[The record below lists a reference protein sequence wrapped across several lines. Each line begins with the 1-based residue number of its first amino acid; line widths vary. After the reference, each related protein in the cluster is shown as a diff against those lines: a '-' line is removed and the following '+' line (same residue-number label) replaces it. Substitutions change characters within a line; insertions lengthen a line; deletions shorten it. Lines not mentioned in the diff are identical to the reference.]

1 MTDNRDLKPQPTFNV
16 IEAGAVIISVVV
28 GVGIFKTP
36 SLVAA
41 NVSSE
46 ISFLLIWL
54 LGAVISLMGALCYG
68 ELATAYPHPGGEY
81 HYLTRSFGKEIALLF
96 AWTRL
101 SVMQTG
107 SIALLAFVF
116 GDYCSQLFPLGDRPS
131 GMAESFGLAESFRL
145 ASQTQPLHAAS
156 IYGALAV
163 IILTVINIMGLQP
176 SKWIQNW
183 LTAAKLL
190 GLLFIFGV
198 GLALTSSSSSSSAPL
213 ISSTSNTEGS
223 YGSAMIFVLLTYG
236 GWSEAAYLSAE
247 IQDVQRNMVR
257 VLVGSIGTIALV
269 FLLVNYAYLK
279 GLGLSAIANS
289 EAVAADLMRQILGE
303 AGAQFISL
311 LVAISALGAMQG
323 TMTTGARTNYAL
335 GQDWKLFSWLGRW
348 DKRTQT
354 PLNALLT
361 QGAIA
366 LALILL
372 GTLTR
377 SGFAT
382 MVEYTAP
389 VFWFFLL
396 LTTLS
401 LFVLRTMETEVS
413 RSFRVPLYPLTPL
426 LFCATCVYMLQA
438 SLTYTGIGALVG
450 VGVLLSGVPLL
461 LVARY

>member
-1 MTDNRDLKPQPTFNV
+1 MTDNPNPQPQTTLNV
-16 IEAGAVIISVVV
+16 IDAGAIIIGVVV

-36 SLVAA
+36 ALVAA

-46 ISFLLIWL
+46 TSFLLIWL
-54 LGAVISLMGALCYG
+54 LGGLISLMGALCYG

-96 AWTRL
+96 AWARL

-107 SIALLAFVF
+107 SLALLAFVF
-116 GDYCSQLFPLGDRPS
+116 GDYLGQLVPLGVRLS
-131 GMAESFGLAESFRL
+131 LALGEG
-145 ASQTQPLHAAS
+145 ANS
-156 IYGALAV
+156 IYAGLAV
-163 IILTVINIMGLQP
+163 IILTGINALGIQL
-176 SKWIQNW
+176 SKWLQNW

-190 GLLFIFGV
+190 ALLFIFCL
-198 GLALTSSSSSSSAPL
+198 GLALTSSSAPVV
-213 ISSTSNTEGS
+213 SSTSNTEGS
-223 YGSAMIFVLLTYG
+223 YGEAMIFVLLSYG

-247 IQDVQRNMVR
+247 IQDVQKNMVR
-257 VLVGSIGTIALV
+257 VLVGSLCASVVV
-269 FLLVNYAYLK
+269 FWLVNFAYLK
-279 GLGLSAIANS
+279 GLGLSALANS
-289 EAVAADLMRQILGE
+289 EVVAADLMRRFVGE

-311 LVAISALGAMQG
+311 LIAVSALGAIQG
-323 TMTTGARTNYAL
+323 TIFTGARTNYAL
-335 GQDWKLFSWLGRW
+335 GQDWKLLGWLGRW
-348 DKRTQT
+348 DERTQT
-354 PLNALLT
+354 PLNALIL
-361 QGAIA
+361 QGTIA

-401 LFVLRTMETEVS
+401 LFVLRTNEPEVS
-413 RSFRVPLYPLTPL
+413 RAFCVPLYPLTPL

-450 VGVLLSGVPLL
+450 VVVLGSGVPLL
-461 LVARY
+461 LMVRH

>member
-1 MTDNRDLKPQPTFNV
+1 MQPKLTKKLSDNPKTKPQPTLAV
-16 IEAGAVIISVVV
+16 IEAVAVIVGIVV

-41 NVSSE
+41 NVSSG
-46 ISFLLIWL
+46 ISFLSIWL
-54 LGAVISLMGALCYG
+54 LGGLISLLGALCYG

-81 HYLTRSFGKEIALLF
+81 YYLTRSFGREIALLF
-96 AWTRL
+96 AWARL

-116 GDYCSQLFPLGDRPS
+116 GDYFSQLVPLGARAD
-131 GMAESFGLAESFRL
+131 
-145 ASQTQPLHAAS
+145 S
-156 IYGALAV
+156 ITAALAV
-163 IILTVINIMGLQP
+163 ITLTGINALGIQP

-183 LTAAKLL
+183 LTAAKLV
-190 GLLFIFGV
+190 GLLFIFWT
-198 GLALTSSSSSSSAPL
+198 GLALTNASTAA
-213 ISSTSNTEGS
+213 TSNPEGS
-223 YGSAMIFVLLTYG
+223 YGEAMIFVLLTYG

-257 VLVGSIGTIALV
+257 VLVSSIGALALV
-269 FLLVNYAYLK
+269 FLLVNFAYLK
-279 GLGLSAIANS
+279 GLGLSAIADS
-289 EAVAADLMRQILGE
+289 EAVAADLMGQALGE
-303 AGAQFISL
+303 VGVQFISL
-311 LVAISALGAMQG
+311 LVAVSALGAMQG
-323 TMTTGARTNYAL
+323 TIFTGARTNYAL
-335 GQDWKLFSWLGRW
+335 GQDWKLFGWLGHW
-348 DKRTQT
+348 DERTQT
-354 PLNALLT
+354 PLNALLI
-361 QGAIA
+361 QGAIT
-366 LALILL
+366 LALIWL

-401 LFVLRTMETEVS
+401 LFVLRTVEPEVA

-438 SLTYTGIGALVG
+438 SLTYTGIGAMVG
-450 VGVLLSGVPLL
+450 VGVLLTGVPLL
-461 LVARY
+461 LLVKH